1 MPSET
6 ESELRADV
14 ETSGSEGEE
23 PEPQPYTREKS
34 AGAFEEARKFMP
46 GGVNSPARS
55 FDAVGGP
62 PPFVE
67 KAKGAKLWDADG
79 NEYLDFVGSW
89 GPMIFGH
96 GPNDVMGPV
105 IEQVKDGMSFGA
117 PTRKETKMAELV
129 TEMVPS
135 IDVVRMVNSG
145 TEATMSALRLAR
157 GATGRDYILKF
168 EGCYHGHGD
177 SLLVEAGSGGAT
189 LGEPDSAG
197 VPEDLAKLTLT
208 APFNDVEAVE
218 EVFGEFGDR
227 LAGVILEPV
236 AGNMGLIP
244 PEPDFLERLRELTT
258 EHGSL
263 LIFDEVMTGFRV
275 AEGGVQ
281 DEYDVKPDLTTLGKI
296 IGGGMP
302 VGAYG
307 GREEVMR
314 EVAPDGPVYQAGT
327 LSGNPVAME
336 AGLETLK
343 KIRREDPYER
353 FERALD
359 EIEETFREGAREAGV
374 PLQFHRM
381 GGMFSYY
388 FTGEDVVDYK
398 TASTTDDEL
407 FAAFHGNL
415 LENGLYFP
423 PSYYESSF
431 LSTPLVEESTLEEAL
446 DRIETAFGQLS

>member
-1 MPSET
+1 MTEQEQSDGTTGNQSDFYSRQRSSE
-6 ESELRADV
+6 
-14 ETSGSEGEE
+14 
-23 PEPQPYTREKS
+23 
-34 AGAFEEARKFMP
+34 AFERAKTVMP

-55 FDAVGGP
+55 FDAVEGP
-62 PPFVE
+62 PPFIE
-67 KAKGAKLWDADG
+67 EAKGATLQDTDG
-79 NEYLDFVGSW
+79 NEYLDFVCSW

-117 PTRKETKMAELV
+117 PTRKETEMAELV

-145 TEATMSALRLAR
+145 TEATMSALRLTR
-157 GATGRDYILKF
+157 GATDRDYIVKF

-189 LGEPDSAG
+189 LGQPDSAG
-197 VPEDLAKLTLT
+197 VPEDLARLTLT
-208 APFNDVEAVE
+208 VPFNDTEAVE
-218 EVFGEFGDR
+218 SVFEEFGDR
-227 LAGVILEPV
+227 IAGVILEPV
-236 AGNMGLIP
+236 AGNMGLIQ
-244 PEPDFLERLRELTT
+244 PEEDFLTRLREITSQ
-258 EHGSL
+258 HGSL

-281 DEYDVKPDLTTLGKI
+281 SVYNIEPDITTLGKI

-343 KIRREDPYER
+343 KLRREKPYDD
-353 FERALD
+353 FEKALD
-359 EIEETFREGAREAGV
+359 RIESAFREGADEAGV

-388 FTGEDVVDYK
+388 FTDEEVTDYDS
-398 TASTTDDEL
+398 ASSSDDDL
-407 FAAFHGNL
+407 FAEFHRNL

-423 PSYYESSF
+423 PSYFESSF
-431 LSTPLVEESTLEEAL
+431 LSVPLIQEKPLEKGLRGIRNAFRSLES
-446 DRIETAFGQLS
+446 

>member
-1 MPSET
+1 MS
-6 ESELRADV
+6 SQADV
-14 ETSGSEGEE
+14 GTDPQAESADAGEPDPQTYRRDESSE
-23 PEPQPYTREKS
+23 
-34 AGAFEEARKFMP
+34 AFEAAKAVMP

-55 FDAVGGP
+55 FDAVEGP
-62 PPFVE
+62 PPFIE
-67 KAKGAKLWDADG
+67 KARGARLRDEDG

-96 GPNDVMGPV
+96 GPNDVLGPV

-117 PTRKETKMAELV
+117 PTKKETEMAELV
-129 TEMVPS
+129 TEMVSS

-157 GATGRDYILKF
+157 GATDRDYILKF

-189 LGEPDSAG
+189 LGQPDSAG
-197 VPEDLAKLTLT
+197 VPEELAKLTLT
-208 APFNDVEAVE
+208 APFNDVETVE
-218 EVFGEFGDR
+218 EVFSEFGDR

-236 AGNMGLIP
+236 AGNMGLIK
-244 PEPDFLERLRELTT
+244 PDDEFLNRLRELTD

-275 AEGGVQ
+275 AQGGVQ
-281 DEYDVKPDLTTLGKI
+281 SEYDVEPDITTLGKI

-343 KIRREDPYER
+343 KIRREDPYDR
-353 FERALD
+353 FEEALD
-359 EIEETFREGAREAGV
+359 RIEETFHRGGHEAGV

-388 FTGEDVVDYK
+388 FTEQEVVDYE

-407 FAAFHGNL
+407 FSEFHGHL

-423 PSYYESSF
+423 PSYFESSF
-431 LSTPLVEESTLEEAL
+431 LSVPLVEESTLEEAL
-446 DRIETAFGQLS
+446 DRIENAFGQLD